1 MAGGV
6 HRRGVLRGVA
16 ALGLMASAARAA
28 DDGMDVVGQLLRPW
42 RPGALDIHHIATG
55 RGDCTLIIGP
65 DGTSQMIDA
74 GASATPPP
82 AALDIRPGPERRAG
96 EWIGRYA
103 LRHLKAADNPGLDT
117 LLISHFHPDH
127 LGDVTVDSPLAPG
140 GGYRLTGVS
149 DVAALLPIGLIV
161 DRGYPDYAYPRPWT
175 ARFAQNYEAFI
186 RARTAGGGKVE
197 RFRVGAIDQFA
208 LRRRPV
214 DYPTFAVRSLAANG
228 EVWTGKGT
236 RQLFPLLKTLSPDD
250 IPDENV
256 CSTAI
261 HLRYGAFDYFAAG
274 DLTSNSFDGELPWR
288 DVETPAARA
297 AGPVEVAVAA
307 HHGMFDAT
315 GAEVVRA
322 LSPRAWI
329 IQGWHAAHP
338 STNVLERMFSQ
349 RLYPGPREVFATG
362 LSPAN
367 VLAHKWL
374 TDRMSSRSGHV
385 VVRVSP
391 GGNQYRVVVTDNGDE
406 ADRVLA
412 IFGPFAS
419 ATDARLS
426 TRQTSYSEEING
438 RRHPK
443 PVAENRTIWLDH

>member
-1 MAGGV
+1 MAGGLD
-6 HRRGVLRGVA
+6 RRGVLRGAA
-16 ALGLMASAARAA
+16 ALGLIAGAVRAA
-28 DDGMDVVGQLLRPW
+28 DDSIDVVGQSLRPW
-42 RPGALDIHHIATG
+42 RPGGLDIHHIATG
-55 RGDCTLIIGP
+55 RGDSTLIIGP

-103 LRHLKAADNPGLDT
+103 LRHLKAAGNPGLDS
-117 LLISHFHPDH
+117 LLVSHLHPDH
-127 LGDVTVDSPLAPG
+127 LGDVTDASPMGPG

-175 ARFAQNYEAFI
+175 APFAQNYEAFI
-186 RARTAGGGKVE
+186 RARVTGGGKVE
-197 RFRVGAIDQFA
+197 RFRVGAVDQFA
-208 LRRRPV
+208 LRRRPA
-214 DYPTFAVRSLAANG
+214 DYPTFAVRNLAANG
-228 EVWTGKGT
+228 EVWTSEGT
-236 RQLFPLLKTLSPDD
+236 RQLFPPLETLAPDD
-250 IPDENV
+250 IPDENA

-274 DLTSNSFDGELPWR
+274 DLTSNTFDGALPWR

-315 GAEVVRA
+315 GADVVRA
-322 LSPRAWI
+322 LRPRTWVI
-329 IQGWHAAHP
+329 LGWHAAHP
-338 STNVLERMFSQ
+338 SLSTLERMFSQ
-349 RLYPGPREVFATG
+349 RLYAGPRDVFATG

-367 VLAHKWL
+367 ELANKRL
-374 TDRMSSRSGHV
+374 TDRMGSRPGHV

-391 GGNQYRVVVTDNGDE
+391 GGGDYRVVITDNGDE
-406 ADRVLA
+406 GDLVVAE
-412 IFGPFAS
+412 FGPFLS
-419 ATDARLS
+419 A
-426 TRQTSYSEEING
+426 
-438 RRHPK
+438 P
-443 PVAENRTIWLDH
+443 

>member
-1 MAGGV
+1 MAGGLD
-6 HRRGVLRGVA
+6 RRGVLRGAA
-16 ALGLMASAARAA
+16 ALGLVAGAVRAA
-28 DDGMDVVGQLLRPW
+28 DDGIDIVGQPLRPW
-42 RPGALDIHHIATG
+42 RPGGLDIHHIATG
-55 RGDCTLIIGP
+55 RGDSTLIIGP

-82 AALDIRPGPERRAG
+82 AALDIRPGPEHRAG

-103 LRHLKAADNPGLDT
+103 RRHLKAAGNPGLDS
-117 LLISHFHPDH
+117 LLVSHLHPDH
-127 LGDVTVDSPLAPG
+127 LGDVTETSPLAPG

-175 ARFAQNYEAFI
+175 APFAQNYEAFI
-186 RARTAGGGKVE
+186 RARVAGGGRVE
-197 RFRVGAIDQFA
+197 RFRVGAVDQFA
-208 LRRRPV
+208 LRRRPADFPNFV
-214 DYPTFAVRSLAANG
+214 VRNLAANG
-228 EVWTGKGT
+228 KVWTGDGA
-236 RQLFPLLKTLSPDD
+236 RQLFPPLATLAKEDF
-250 IPDENV
+250 PDENA

-274 DLTSNSFDGELPWR
+274 DLTSNSFDGALSWR

-307 HHGMFDAT
+307 HHGMYDAT

-322 LSPRAWI
+322 LSPRVWVI
-329 IQGWHAAHP
+329 LGWHAAHP
-338 STNVLERMFSQ
+338 STDALERMLSQ
-349 RLYPGPREVFATG
+349 RLYSGPRDVFATG
-362 LSPAN
+362 LSPSN

-391 GGNQYRVVVTDNGDE
+391 GGGEHRVVVTDNGDE
-406 ADRVLA
+406 ADRVQA
-412 IFGPFAS
+412 VFGPFAS
-419 ATDARLS
+419 S
-426 TRQTSYSEEING
+426 M
-438 RRHPK
+438 
-443 PVAENRTIWLDH
+443 

>member
-1 MAGGV
+1 MGPDAVGAVLGV
-6 HRRGVLRGVA
+6 ARGVDRRGVLLGAA
-16 ALGLMASAARAA
+16 ALGLATRPAFAAESEI
-28 DDGMDVVGQLLRPW
+28 DVVGQPLRPW
-42 RPGALDIHHIATG
+42 RQGGLDIHHIATG
-55 RGDCTLIIGP
+55 RGDSTLIIGP

-103 LRHLKAADNPGLDT
+103 RRHLKAAGNPGLDS
-117 LLISHFHPDH
+117 LLVSHLHPDH
-127 LGDVTVDSPLAPG
+127 LGDVTDAAPLAPD

-175 ARFAQNYEAFI
+175 APFAQNYEAFI
-186 RARTAGGGKVE
+186 RARVAGGGRVE
-197 RFRVGAIDQFA
+197 RFRVGALDQFA
-208 LRRRPV
+208 LRHRPA
-214 DYPTFAVRSLAANG
+214 DYPSFAVRNLAANG

-236 RQLFPLLKTLSPDD
+236 RPLFPPLDTLASED

-261 HLRYGAFDYFAAG
+261 HLRYGGFDYFAAG
-274 DLTSNSFDGELPWR
+274 DLTSNSFDGALPWR
-288 DVETPAARA
+288 DVETPTAEA
-297 AGPVEVAVAA
+297 AGAVDVAVAP

-315 GAEVVRA
+315 GAGAARA
-322 LSPRAWI
+322 LRPRIWVI
-329 IQGWHAAHP
+329 LGWHAAHP
-338 STNVLERMFSQ
+338 SITTLERIFSQ

-367 VLAHKWL
+367 ALAHKRL
-374 TDRMSSRSGHV
+374 TDRFAGSSGHV
-385 VVRVSP
+385 ILRVAP
-391 GGNQYRVVVTDNGDE
+391 GGNLYRVVVTDNGDE

-412 IFGPFAS
+412 TFGPF
-419 ATDARLS
+419 
-426 TRQTSYSEEING
+426 TS
-438 RRHPK
+438 R
-443 PVAENRTIWLDH
+443 A

>member
-1 MAGGV
+1 MARGV
-6 HRRGVLRGVA
+6 DRRGVLRGAA
-16 ALGLMASAARAA
+16 ALGLIAGAVRAA
-28 DDGMDVVGQLLRPW
+28 DDSIDVVGQSLRPW
-42 RPGALDIHHIATG
+42 RPGGLDIHHIATG
-55 RGDCTLIIGP
+55 RGDSTLIIGP

-103 LRHLKAADNPGLDT
+103 FRHLKAAGNPGLDS
-117 LLISHFHPDH
+117 LLVSHLHPDH
-127 LGDVTVDSPLAPG
+127 LGDVTDASPMGPG

-175 ARFAQNYEAFI
+175 APFAQNYEAFI
-186 RARTAGGGKVE
+186 RARVTGGGKVE
-197 RFRVGAIDQFA
+197 RFRVGAVDQFA
-208 LRRRPV
+208 LRRRPA
-214 DYPTFAVRSLAANG
+214 DYPTFAVRNLAANG
-228 EVWTGKGT
+228 EVWTSEGT
-236 RQLFPLLKTLSPDD
+236 RQLFPPLETLAPDD
-250 IPDENV
+250 IPDENA

-274 DLTSNSFDGELPWR
+274 DLTSNTFDGALPWR

-297 AGPVEVAVAA
+297 AGPVEVAVAP

-315 GAEVVRA
+315 GADAVRA
-322 LSPRAWI
+322 LRPRTWVI
-329 IQGWHAAHP
+329 LGWHAAHP
-338 STNVLERMFSQ
+338 SITTLERMFSQ
-349 RLYPGPREVFATG
+349 RLYAGPREVFATG

-367 VLAHKWL
+367 ELANKRL

-385 VVRVSP
+385 VARVSP
-391 GGNQYRVVVTDNGDE
+391 GGGDYRVVITDNRDE
-406 ADRVLA
+406 GDRVVA

-419 ATDARLS
+419 V
-426 TRQTSYSEEING
+426 
-438 RRHPK
+438 P
-443 PVAENRTIWLDH
+443 